1 MNNIDNKQKYLEF
14 LDQKEAYEN
23 KAKDR
28 LRELFLAVHQV
39 IYPFDHSNIDEKKT
53 FPKATRFDKHTCAKL
68 HKLFHGND
76 HICANEIEFHG
87 NGYVYINEIE
97 SECIV
102 FNYNVEPYDDE
113 SSFFPVDAIL
123 AYGSDKE
130 FDTYLNTIMEECK
143 AFSQYLKSKETNEQ
157 KAKTEQDY
165 QKYLEL
171 KAQFESITRQ

>member
-28 LRELFLAVHQV
+28 FRELFLAVHQV
-39 IYPFDHSNIDEKKT
+39 IYPFANSNIDEKKT
-53 FPKATRFDKHTCAKL
+53 FPNATHFDKYTCAKL
-68 HKLFHGND
+68 HKLFHGSD
-76 HICANEIEFHG
+76 HICVNEIAFHG

-97 SECIV
+97 KECIV

-113 SSFFPVDAIL
+113 SSFFPV
-123 AYGSDKE
+123 
-130 FDTYLNTIMEECK
+130 NTVVDECK
-143 AFSQYLKSKETNEQ
+143 ALTQYLKNKEANEQ

-165 QKYLEL
+165 QRYLEL
-171 KAQFESITRQ
+171 KAQFESITR

>member
-1 MNNIDNKQKYLEF
+1 M
-14 LDQKEAYEN
+14 
-23 KAKDR
+23 
-28 LRELFLAVHQV
+28 

-130 FDTYLNTIMEECK
+130 FDTYLNMVVDECK
-143 AFSQYLKSKETNEQ
+143 ALTQYLKNKEANEQ

-165 QKYLEL
+165 QRYLEL
-171 KAQFESITRQ
+171 KAQFESITR